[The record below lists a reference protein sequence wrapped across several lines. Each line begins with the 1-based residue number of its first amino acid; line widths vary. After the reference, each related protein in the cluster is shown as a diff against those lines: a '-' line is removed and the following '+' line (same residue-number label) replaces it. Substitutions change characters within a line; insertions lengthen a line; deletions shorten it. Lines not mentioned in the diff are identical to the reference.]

1 MTKKLE
7 IVSLKNISIVSLCY
21 NDEIY
26 IKKHIENLSFAHEII
41 FIDNNSTDKSVATAK
56 ELGATVIQQNDTNK
70 ADILKLAIESTTNNW
85 VIVVNTTDY
94 LSDELIKELT
104 TEIDKP
110 KTAAC
115 YFSGQTLFFFGKT
128 IKYGVFLNKK
138 KLLLFDKT
146 RHSYSEECNRK
157 PPKRLTLF
165 KNKINSFSYKNFEDF
180 NSRLNMIRKE
190 EALVLF
196 QKNKRPNIY
205 HFFMKPFFIFTNQFF
220 FKLGFLNGREGF
232 ILAYISSFSIL
243 KRYFI
248 LWLLYRNM
256 D

>member
-1 MTKKLE
+1 MKKSK
-7 IVSLKNISIVSLCY
+7 IVSIKNISIISLCY

-26 IKKHIENLSFAHEII
+26 IKNHIENLSFAHEII
-41 FIDNNSTDKSVATAK
+41 LIDNNSTDKSVSIAE
-56 ELGATVIQQNDTNK
+56 ELGITVIEQNENIK
-70 ADILKLAIESTTNNW
+70 ADIIQSVINSAANNW
-85 VIVVNTTDY
+85 VMVINVTDF
-94 LSDELIKELT
+94 LSPELINELT
-104 TEIDKP
+104 TEIDKS
-110 KTAAC
+110 KAAEC
-115 YFSGQTLFFFGKT
+115 YFAGQTLFFFGKT

-138 KLLLFDKT
+138 KLLIFDKT
-146 RHSYSEECNRK
+146 RFSYSEDFNRN

-180 NSRLNMIRKE
+180 NSRLNLIRKE

-196 QKNKRPNIY
+196 QNNKKPNIY
-205 HFFMKPFFIFTNQFF
+205 HFFMKPFFLFINQYF

-232 ILAYISSFSIL
+232 ILAYISSFSVL